1 MIPSMS
7 LERVTITIP
16 SETLSAAK
24 EAADREGLSVS
35 AWLSRAAER
44 AAKIE
49 AGLAAAE
56 EVLAEIG
63 PPTPEEQTWVDDFMN
78 VVTRPATDGSGASGR
93 EVA

>member
-1 MIPSMS
+1 MS

-16 SETLSAAK
+16 SETLTAAK

-56 EVLAEIG
+56 EVLAQVG
-63 PPTPEEQTWVDDFMN
+63 PPTPDEQAWVDDFMN
-78 VVTRPATDGSGASGR
+78 AVARPPWGTNADADHD
-93 EVA
+93 AA